1 MKQRFTEEQ
10 IVKIL
15 TRHKNGEKVKEL
27 ARSIGVSDHTI
38 YIWKRKY
45 GDMTVSEAKRYKAI
59 EAENARLKKI
69 VADLTLDN
77 MMLKEV
83 NSRKW

>member
-1 MKQRFTEEQ
+1 MKKRFTEEQ
-10 IVKIL
+10 IIGVL

-27 ARSIGVSDHTI
+27 ARSVGVSEHTI
-38 YIWKRKY
+38 YLWKKKFQ
-45 GDMTVSEAKRYKAI
+45 DMTISEAKRYRAL
-59 EAENARLKKI
+59 EAENAKLKKI

>member
-10 IVKIL
+10 IVKVL
-15 TRHKNGEKVKEL
+15 LRQKNGEKVKDL

-38 YIWKRKY
+38 YIWRKKY
-45 GDMTVSEAKRYKAI
+45 GDMTISEAKRYKAL
-59 EAENARLKKI
+59 EAENSQLKKL
-69 VADLTLDN
+69 VANLTLDN

-83 NSRKW
+83 NSKKW

>member
-10 IVKIL
+10 IVKVL
-15 TRHKNGEKVKEL
+15 LRQKNGEKVKEL

-38 YIWKRKY
+38 YIWRKKY
-45 GDMTVSEAKRYKAI
+45 GDMTISEAKRYKAL
-59 EAENARLKKI
+59 EAENSQLKKL
-69 VADLTLDN
+69 VANLTLDN

-83 NSRKW
+83 NSKKW

>member
-1 MKQRFTEEQ
+1 MKTRFTEEQ
-10 IVKIL
+10 IVKVL
-15 TRHKNGEKVKEL
+15 QRHKNGEKVKEL

-38 YIWKRKY
+38 YHWKKKFS
-45 GDMTVSEAKRYKAI
+45 DMTVDEAKRYRAL
-59 EAENARLKKI
+59 EAENSQLKKL
-69 VADLTLDN
+69 VANLTLDN

>member
-1 MKQRFTEEQ
+1 MKKRFTEEQ

-27 ARSIGVSDHTI
+27 ARSVGVSDHTI
-38 YIWKRKY
+38 YFWKKKFQN
-45 GDMTVSEAKRYKAI
+45 MTVSEAKRYREL
-59 EAENARLKKI
+59 EAENSKLKKI

-83 NSRKW
+83 NSKKW

>member
-15 TRHKNGEKVKEL
+15 LRQKNGEKVKEL

-38 YIWKRKY
+38 YIWRKKY
-45 GDMTVSEAKRYKAI
+45 GDMTISEAKRYKSL
-59 EAENARLKKI
+59 EAENSQLKKL
-69 VADLTLDN
+69 VANLTLDN

-83 NSRKW
+83 NSKKW

>member
-10 IVKIL
+10 IVKVL
-15 TRHKNGEKVKEL
+15 LRQKNGEKVKEL

-38 YIWKRKY
+38 YIWRKKY
-45 GDMTVSEAKRYKAI
+45 GDMTISEAKRYKSL
-59 EAENARLKKI
+59 EAENSQLKKL
-69 VADLTLDN
+69 VANLTLDN

-83 NSRKW
+83 NSKKW

>member
-15 TRHKNGEKVKEL
+15 VRHKNGEKVKEL

-38 YIWKRKY
+38 YIWKKKY
-45 GDMTVSEAKRYKAI
+45 GDMTISEAKRYKQL
-59 EAENARLKKI
+59 ESENSQLKKL
-69 VADLTLDN
+69 VANLTLDN

-83 NSRKW
+83 NSKKW

>member
-1 MKQRFTEEQ
+1 MKSRFTEEQ
-10 IVKIL
+10 IVKVL
-15 TRHKNGEKVKEL
+15 QRHKNGEKPKDL
-27 ARSIGVSDHTI
+27 ARSVGISQHTF
-38 YIWKRKY
+38 YHWKKKF
-45 GDMTVSEAKRYKAI
+45 GDMTVNEAKRYKAI

-77 MMLKEV
+77 QMLKEV